1 MANKKYTQEFKD
13 STVQLALNSEEKTS
27 TIAKDLD
34 LNLKTLYLWINTYK
48 KANNI
53 PTRTRKEF

>member
-27 TIAKDLD
+27 TIANDLSYG
-34 LNLKTLYLWINTYK
+34 LASLLILRNSLSGSVSSL
-48 KANNI
+48 
-53 PTRTRKEF
+53 